1 MDNIKDI
8 ATSAGGESANS
19 NRNVTRRILRADQNT
34 VKLSVVSL
42 FCVLTLVLI
51 LVVSSWFVI
60 FFIGDTQNIE
70 SIESNI
76 LADMAALASVASMVG
91 GFIFVFLPLASGV
104 MCFAKRTV
112 DGEKPSFLAV
122 LEPFLCKD
130 QKRYFSFVLLPLA
143 IALRVAIMLLP
154 LAGGIINIWRIFAN
168 ASDASWIVMIADS
181 AFVLALTVLAL
192 AVGVYLSSYF
202 FFVPYLIISGKMSFF
217 SAFAA
222 SVKMA
227 KTKKAEIA
235 KQTLSQAPC
244 VLWSVLS
251 FLVLWVILA
260 APRMLVSYFVYC
272 NEIET
277 NE

>member
-19 NRNVTRRILRADQNT
+19 NRNVTRRILRADGNT

-42 FCVLTLVLI
+42 LCILTLVLM
-51 LVVSSWFVI
+51 LMLSSWFVM
-60 FFIGDTQNIE
+60 FFIGDVQNIE

-76 LADMAALASVASMVG
+76 VVDIGSVASFAVLVG
-91 GFIFVFLPLASGV
+91 GFIFVFLPLVSGV

-112 DGEKPSFLAV
+112 DGEKPRFYAV

-130 QKRYFSFVLLPLA
+130 EKRYFSFVLLPLA
-143 IALRVAIMLLP
+143 IALRVAIILLP
-154 LAGGIINIWRIFAN
+154 LAGGIINVWRIFT
-168 ASDASWIVMIADS
+168 DATGTPWFMMIADS
-181 AFVLALTVLAL
+181 AFVLALTVLAI
-192 AVGVYLSSYF
+192 AVGVYISSYF

-227 KTKKAEIA
+227 KTRKAEIA

-272 NEIET
+272 NEIEN